1 MSCNSCSNVTLPGV
15 AGPAGA
21 AGAAGSD
28 GDSVVVL
35 KIYIRALS
43 TPSTPSGGSYDF
55 STHTLTAPAS
65 WSSGVPAGSDPCYVS
80 NGTASVNGTTGTDSS
95 ITWSSPVL
103 AFQNGADGTDGV
115 SLINTITAP
124 VSVSSTSYSSA
135 NAIGGTP
142 WSVPLNTLKD
152 TGDTLRLEM
161 TILPT
166 FVDGGEYVGV
176 NVEVASQVI
185 RLWTIAPY
193 DLQFNQNSYANIR
206 VDFIK
211 TSDTTLNIEFVY
223 SIHPQFLSDYS
234 NNLVMGGTLVGDV
247 FSFARSNQS
256 ITVPSLIVNNT
267 DVDIQMKVSNASF
280 PAKLLMAK
288 LYFFK
293 KL

>member
-21 AGAAGSD
+21 AGAPGSD

-65 WSSGVPAGSDPCYVS
+65 WSSGVPAGSNPCYVS

-103 AFQNGADGTDGV
+103 AFQNGAPGANGV

-124 VSVSSTSYSSA
+124 VETTVAAVGSYENLAS
-135 NAIGGTP
+135 
-142 WSVPLNTLKD
+142 WSVPANTLKD
-152 TGDTLRLEM
+152 TGDTLRLQLKVLPKKSDAEFASINIEVYGNVIELTSTPPNDFKWNSFFVNTLQIDM
-161 TILPT
+161 IRTSSSDLHIEASWTIDT
-166 FVDGGEYVGV
+166 ISVDG
-176 NVEVASQVI
+176 
-185 RLWTIAPY
+185 
-193 DLQFNQNSYANIR
+193 YANNESI
-206 VDFIK
+206 
-211 TSDTTLNIEFVY
+211 TTTLGGLYISFHKAQQTITGLDFTNNIPV
-223 SIHPQFLSDYS
+223 
-234 NNLVMGGTLVGDV
+234 DV
-247 FSFARSNQS
+247 QLK
-256 ITVPSLIVNNT
+256 ITNSLYPV
-267 DVDIQMKVSNASF
+267 
-280 PAKLLMAK
+280 KLLMGK